1 MQFRHNL
8 AKIHTHH
15 LSNRLLRQ
23 KFIMKPHQDGVSLIA
38 QLESARPQARVNAL
52 VHLIRIGLP
61 AVPEL
66 MEALRHHP
74 DMNVRW
80 YAAYALGLIGD
91 TSAVSALA
99 GALDDNLYVS
109 HNAHRALEMIGT
121 PEARAALDN
130 WRRRTASR
138 HGVE

>member
-1 MQFRHNL
+1 
-8 AKIHTHH
+8 
-15 LSNRLLRQ
+15 
-23 KFIMKPHQDGVSLIA
+23 MKPHLDGVALIA

-61 AVPEL
+61 AVPDL
-66 MEALRHHP
+66 VQALRNHP

-99 GALDDNLYVS
+99 SALDDNLYVS

-121 PEARAALDN
+121 PEAQLALDS
-130 WRRRTASR
+130 WRLRTASR
-138 HGVE
+138 NGIE